1 MIVSISNARRLREEA
16 RSTRAELRA
25 RVKTLRQEMSN
36 LRLLRRKPVSRNRTF
51 PGILTSQSDNIGIM
65 HLSKSETERLKVLLE
80 QGKLRERSAALQAQS
95 KDLQSLVRQQHYE
108 MLLLQDS
115 LDSLS
120 LPDYKFKAN
129 R

>member
-1 MIVSISNARRLREEA
+1 
-16 RSTRAELRA
+16 
-25 RVKTLRQEMSN
+25 
-36 LRLLRRKPVSRNRTF
+36 
-51 PGILTSQSDNIGIM
+51 M